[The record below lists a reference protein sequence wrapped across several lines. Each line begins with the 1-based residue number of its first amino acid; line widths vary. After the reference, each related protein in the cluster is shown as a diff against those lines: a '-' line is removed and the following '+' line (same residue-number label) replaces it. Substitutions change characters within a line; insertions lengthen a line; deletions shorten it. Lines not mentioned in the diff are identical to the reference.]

1 MESVD
6 DRIIMFEKQMT
17 FCFTLLPLD
26 YPYLPRHTDTTYD
39 LSTLSEGVKISDLEQ
54 LKTDAAK
61 CLTDSLFK
69 KLLDVEEVMSYW
81 NEHVLSKFSAT
92 CQLELTSGNLAAS
105 SLLQCWG
112 KLECAD
118 NSHIPNLTPNSNR
131 TGGNPVYVLS
141 SLYGEV

>member
-39 LSTLSEGVKISDLEQ
+39 LSTLSERVKISDLEQ

-69 KLLDVEEVMSYW
+69 KLLDVEEVTSYW
-81 NEHVLSKFSAT
+81 NGHALSKLSFPGQPANWNLLGAT
-92 CQLELTSGNLAAS
+92 WQLVSCYS
-105 SLLQCWG
+105 
-112 KLECAD
+112 
-118 NSHIPNLTPNSNR
+118 
-131 TGGNPVYVLS
+131 V
-141 SLYGEV
+141 GEN